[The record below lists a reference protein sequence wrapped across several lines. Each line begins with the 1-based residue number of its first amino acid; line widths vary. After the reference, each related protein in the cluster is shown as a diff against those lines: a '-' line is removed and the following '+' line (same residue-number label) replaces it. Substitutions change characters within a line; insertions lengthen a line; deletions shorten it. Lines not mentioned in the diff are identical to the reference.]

1 MSLPPVI
8 LLHGC
13 GGSPEQAFGQTG
25 WIAAFEG
32 TGRDVRALRLPGHGR
47 DNPPHEPSAYADLA
61 GLLVGDLP
69 EEARDI
75 VGFSLGAKLALDVAV
90 RFPERVRRM
99 VLGGIGDN
107 AFAPEAIGE
116 AAACALEN
124 GPDESTPP
132 PVRAFLATWDPALN
146 DALAIAAVLRRPPNP
161 VLVEADIAAIRAPVA
176 VVNGEADFVAN
187 MGTRLIDA
195 LGVEQVLLPGV
206 GHFDLTA
213 QTEFRNIAIEFLAAD
228 RPANRD
234 GKEI

>member
-13 GGSPEQAFGQTG
+13 GGSPQQAFGQTG
-25 WIAAFEG
+25 WLAAFEG
-32 TGRDVRALRLPGHGR
+32 TERDVRALQLPGHGR
-47 DNPPHEPSAYADLA
+47 DNPSHEPSAYADLA

-69 EEARDI
+69 EEACDI

-116 AAACALEN
+116 AAARTLEY
-124 GPDESTPP
+124 GADENTPP
-132 PVRAFLATWDPALN
+132 PVRAFLATWNPALN
-146 DALAIAAVLRRPPNP
+146 DALAIAAVLRRTPNP
-161 VLVEADIAAIRAPVA
+161 VFVEADIAAIHAPVA
-176 VVNGEADFVAN
+176 LVNGEADFVAH

-213 QTEFRNIAIEFLAAD
+213 QAEFRDIAIEFLAAD

-234 GKEI
+234 GKET